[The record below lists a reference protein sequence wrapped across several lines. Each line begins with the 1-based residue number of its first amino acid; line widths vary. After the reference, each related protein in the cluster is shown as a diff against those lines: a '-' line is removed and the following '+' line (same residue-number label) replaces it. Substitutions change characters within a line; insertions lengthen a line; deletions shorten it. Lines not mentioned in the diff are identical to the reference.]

1 MNNNPIVIV
10 GPNFQIALEELQR
23 LCHENGNARIKRS
36 SFTAEATIED
46 QLYIAMGGKSEDV
59 CWLRDLGF
67 HIKEIR
73 TIQVQFISE
82 QMAKRINHIRSTIR
96 RKTLGE

>member
-1 MNNNPIVIV
+1 MIVIV

-46 QLYIAMGGKSEDV
+46 QLYIAMGGRPKDV

-67 HIKEIR
+67 HVNRIDVIMPHL
-73 TIQVQFISE
+73 ISE
-82 QMAKRINHIRSTIR
+82 PMTRRINHVRSTI
-96 RKTLGE
+96 KSMGLGR